1 MAGLSLYRMARAAV
15 HHVAMHRIPPHVL
28 APASGVAVTAL
39 VAGGFA
45 LGFQFDNLHN
55 GLLAVAFAVVG
66 LYVVRQR
73 PDNREAWLFVATG
86 VAQAAMFAAR
96 QYGLHTPALPAAS
109 WIGWLGVW
117 PLPLV
122 FVLTAVTLT
131 SFPTGR
137 MPSPAWRAVVGTLAV
152 LGVAL
157 AAMSAL
163 WPVEY
168 GRVPLAAPHP
178 LHVPGAAAADA
189 IHPVAAAIGYP
200 AFQLVWVVCA
210 IVRLVRAEGDESRQL
225 RWFVFAVAAT
235 GAVMAG
241 GLIGWRTPEPGL
253 LAVPLVPVAAGVAI
267 LKYRLYDVDPM
278 IRATLVWAAMAAVVT
293 VGYAVVVVA
302 VGSLIGGSGTLV
314 ALLATALVAV
324 AFEPLR
330 RRAQRA
336 ADRIVYGRR
345 ATPYEA
351 LSRLATQLT
360 GPSSGLLDGLC
371 ATVADG
377 TGARQVVLWT
387 GPTDELRAV
396 SAWPA
401 GCPSEVRTLTELTLD
416 GRAVPVAHGGRTVG
430 ALAVTTGARGAWTSQ
445 ERGLLADLAVQAGLV
460 LELRASAQ
468 RLVVAGDEA
477 RRRLE
482 RDLHDGAQQRLVT
495 VALEL
500 GALAKAADG
509 ATAFAER
516 AESARQQLLQATA
529 ELRETARGLH
539 PAVLTQDGLEAALN
553 YLADRS
559 AVPVR
564 LHVDVD
570 RRLTPAVEATAYF
583 VVSEGLTN
591 AAKHARARVTTV
603 IAQLTPRGLLLEVGD
618 DGMGG
623 AQARPGSGLEGLT
636 DRLAALDARLI
647 VDSGPAGTRLRTV
660 IPCG

>member
-1 MAGLSLYRMARAAV
+1 MSGSAAAAAV
-15 HHVAMHRIPPHVL
+15 
-28 APASGVAVTAL
+28 TTL

-45 LGFQFDNLHN
+45 LGFRLDDLHN
-55 GLLAVAFAVVG
+55 GLLAVVFTAVG

-73 PDNREAWLFVATG
+73 PVNREAWLFVATG

-96 QYGLHTPALPAAS
+96 QYGLHSPALPAAS

-117 PLPLV
+117 PLSLV
-122 FVLTAVTLT
+122 FVLTAVTLM

-137 MPSPAWRAVVGTLAV
+137 LPSPAWRAAVCALAL
-152 LGVAL
+152 LGVVL

-178 LHVPGAAAADA
+178 LHVPGAATAADV
-189 IHPVAAAIGYP
+189 HPVAIAIGYP

-210 IVRLVRAEGDESRQL
+210 IGRLVRADGDESRQL
-225 RWFVFAVAAT
+225 RWFVLAVAAT
-235 GAVMAG
+235 GMVMAA
-241 GLIGWRTPEPGL
+241 GLIGWGTPVPGL
-253 LAVPLVPVAAGVAI
+253 LAVPLVPLAAGAAI
-267 LKYRLYDVDPM
+267 LKYRLYDVDPV
-278 IRATLVWAAMAAVVT
+278 INATLVWGAMAAVVT
-293 VGYAVVVVA
+293 LGYAVVVVA
-302 VGSLIGGSGTLV
+302 VGSLIGGSGTLL

-330 RRAQRA
+330 HRAQRV
-336 ADRIVYGRR
+336 ADRVVYGRR

-351 LSRLATQLT
+351 LSRLSAQLT
-360 GPSSGLLDGLC
+360 GPASGLLDGLC
-371 ATVADG
+371 ATVAEG
-377 TGARQVVLWT
+377 TGARRVVLWT
-387 GPTDELRAV
+387 GPADGLRAV

-401 GCPSEVRTLTELTLD
+401 GYPDEVRTLDELTL
-416 GRAVPVAHGGRTVG
+416 GGHAVPVAHGGRTVG
-430 ALAVTTGARGAWTSQ
+430 TLAVTMGARGALTSQ
-445 ERGLLADLAVQAGLV
+445 ERGLLADLAAQAGLV

-516 AESARQQLLQATA
+516 AESARQQLLAATA

-539 PAVLTQDGLEAALN
+539 PAVLTQDGLEAALDF
-553 YLADRS
+553 LADRS

-564 LHVDVD
+564 LHVAVD
-570 RRLTPAVEATAYF
+570 RRLPPAVEATAYF

-591 AAKHARARVTTV
+591 AAKHAQARITTV
-603 IAQLTPRGLLLEVGD
+603 TARLTGRGLLLEVGD
-618 DGMGG
+618 DGVGG

-647 VDSGPAGTRLRTV
+647 VDSGPTGTRLRTV